1 MELKL
6 GSIPLRIRGHF
17 FLMTLLLGMS
27 EGDPARLAIWVA
39 VVLVSVVV
47 HELGHAL
54 IGKAFGLQPRIELYG
69 MGGLTFF
76 EGDRAGISTA
86 KSIAISLAG
95 AFAGFAFAL
104 VVYLVD
110 RGGLHLS
117 HPLARH
123 VVRQLLLVNVAWGI
137 FNLVPMLPLDGGNI
151 LRSVLLAVSKTRGD
165 KIARVLS
172 IGLAAALAIW
182 AIRSGQWWVLY
193 LAVFYVFQNVQALR
207 HAGVLQTDQV
217 LVDAIA
223 RAKTAIDG
231 DAPREAIAALKPALA
246 THGSADVRRVALQL
260 YVVALV
266 QDGRFRDVMEVIE
279 QEYALIGPEELGRY
293 AAGMRELGRP
303 EDAARIDEL
312 TKAPSLTAFRA

>member
-17 FLMTLLLGMS
+17 FLMVLLLGMG

-39 VVLVSVVV
+39 VVFVSIVV

-54 IGKAFGLQPRIELYG
+54 VGKAFGLQPQIELYG

-76 EGDRAGISTA
+76 EGDRARMTTA
-86 KSIAISLAG
+86 KSVAISLAG

-104 VVYLVD
+104 LVYVLD
-110 RGGLHLS
+110 RSGLHFQ

-123 VVRQLLLVNVAWGI
+123 TIRLLLLVNVAWGI

-151 LRSVLLAVSKTRGD
+151 LRSIAVAVSKTHGE
-165 KIARVLS
+165 KIARVIS
-172 IGLAAALAIW
+172 ITLAAALAVW
-182 AIRSGQWWVLY
+182 AIRSKQWWILY
-193 LAVFYVFQNVQALR
+193 LGVFYLFQNVQALR
-207 HAGVLQTDQV
+207 HSGMLRVDQA

-231 DAPREAIAALKPALA
+231 DQPREAIAALKPALA
-246 THGSADVRRVALQL
+246 AYGSADVRRVALQL
-260 YVVALV
+260 YIVALV
-266 QDGRFRDVMEVIE
+266 QDGRFREVMEVIE
-279 QEYALIGPEELGRY
+279 REYALLGPEELGRY

-303 EDAARIDEL
+303 EDAARIDAL
-312 TKAPSLTAFRA
+312 TKAPSLDAFRA